1 MAGSLSSLGLGSQGV
16 LSFDIIEKLRAV
28 DDRAR
33 VAPIDRSLESVG
45 TKLNDLSTLTTMTA
59 SLKSA
64 TSVLSDEMSW
74 LKRSSSV
81 SGDSASIDVKA
92 GAAVQNFSIE
102 VNALARRDIIE
113 SKRFL
118 SQEATFTTAD
128 DTININ
134 IDGSDYA
141 IGVSAN
147 TTITQLKDEIFD
159 KTNGKVI
166 ASILN
171 VGGADPYKL
180 ILKSTDTGSTQDITV
195 SSLGSA
201 FVDLGLNDLNKAQNA
216 SFTYNNITISRA
228 SNSFEDLIVGVSIT
242 LNEIGLSSVA
252 IKQNTTDILENL
264 EAFVSRYNELMSNL
278 NEATKFDRDL
288 NASGTFQGV
297 SEIVSMRSMINRQ
310 LLSVDDEGRSLA
322 NYGVALNSAGMLEL
336 DKSII
341 EEKLQSNP
349 KDVESFFRGVSTAD
363 TVSVGVFSKFN
374 DRLGSL
380 ISGDRSTLALF
391 EMSLE
396 NQKNSFQA
404 ERESTIKRLD
414 AKYETMAARFMAY
427 DRIISKLNAQFQ
439 SLSMMIEASF
449 ADKN

>member
-45 TKLNDLSTLTTMTA
+45 TKLNDLSILTTMTA

>member
-45 TKLNDLSTLTTMTA
+45 TKLNDLSILTTMTA

-141 IGVSAN
+141 MGVSAN

-278 NEATKFDRDL
+278 NEATRFDRDL

-363 TVSVGVFSKFN
+363 TVSIGVFSKFN

>member
-45 TKLNDLSTLTTMTA
+45 TKLNDLSILTTMTA

-141 IGVSAN
+141 MGVSAN

-278 NEATKFDRDL
+278 NEATRFDRDL

-427 DRIISKLNAQFQ
+427 DRIINKLNAQFQ

>member
-16 LSFDIIEKLRAV
+16 LSFDLIEKLRAV

-45 TKLNDLSTLTTMTA
+45 TKLNDLSILTTMTA

-113 SKRFL
+113 SKGFL

-141 IGVSAN
+141 MGVSAN

-278 NEATKFDRDL
+278 NEATRFDRDL

-427 DRIISKLNAQFQ
+427 DRIINKLNAQFQ

>member
-45 TKLNDLSTLTTMTA
+45 TKLNDLSILTTMTA

-278 NEATKFDRDL
+278 NEATRFDRDL